1 MEINYNKPIKNSFKQ
16 NYPNSIPQLNSSS
29 ESNNT
34 VSNHIVVNRRW
45 TRLDPIGDDAIFFSS
60 PPHCNARVPLI
71 ICNRIPRWNSHF
83 VSLYSFL
90 HPLTTYPQLIIPI
103 LVRHS
108 PRAELFAVSFCGDT
122 HCHWNSSRC
131 ARVCEFIRFQ
141 SHATWREIKHHGGQR
156 FCSRECVYMDM
167 MSVEYPL
174 VGPTGIR
181 SCLVC

>member
-108 PRAELFAVSFCGDT
+108 PRAELFAVSFAAT
-122 HCHWNSSRC
+122 HIVTEILRG
-131 ARVCEFIRFQ
+131 ARVCANSFGFNHMPRGVKSSIMADKDFAR
-141 SHATWREIKHHGGQR
+141 ANACIWIWW
-156 FCSRECVYMDM
+156 V
-167 MSVEYPL
+167 
-174 VGPTGIR
+174 
-181 SCLVC
+181 